1 MRQKNIV
8 SQLMNLLTLY
18 PRIRIKE
25 MLDCE
30 KFYNL
35 LVDNGIQFF
44 TGVPD
49 SLLKDFNAYIIDN
62 VHNDKHIIAANE
74 GASIALSAGH
84 YLATKNIS
92 LVYMQNS
99 GLGNAINPLISL
111 VDKDVYS
118 IPLLLIIGWRGE
130 PNEKDEPQH
139 VKQGRITLKLLD
151 TLEIPYDILSD
162 NIENVKE
169 SFKKAFK
176 YMNEHKAPYAFV
188 VRKGIFKK
196 YEYIKQ
202 IEQNFDLSREEAIKI
217 IVNNLDEN
225 DIIVSTTGMTSRELF
240 EYREEMK
247 QDHDSDFLTV
257 GSMGHASQIALGIA
271 MSKPE
276 RQIFC
281 LDGDGSV
288 IMHMGSLGIIGSKST
303 KNFKHIVLN
312 NSAHGSVGGQPT
324 VGDEIDIIST
334 ALSCKY
340 NIAYK
345 VETKNELIEKISLL
359 RSVDGPAL
367 LEVRVNKEYRKE
379 LGRPTTSPK
388 ENKETL
394 MNFLSK

>member
-1 MRQKNIV
+1 
-8 SQLMNLLTLY
+8 
-18 PRIRIKE
+18 

-35 LVDNGIQFF
+35 LVDREIEFF

-62 VHNDKHIIAANE
+62 VKNDKHIIAANE
-74 GASIALSAGH
+74 GASIALAAGH
-84 YLATKNIS
+84 YLATKKIG

-99 GLGNAINPLISL
+99 GLGNAVNPLVSL
-111 VDKDVYS
+111 VDKEVYS

-151 TLEIPYDILSD
+151 TLEIPYEVLPDDIED
-162 NIENVKE
+162 VKE
-169 SFKKAFK
+169 SLEKAFK
-176 YMNEHKAPYAFV
+176 YMNENDAPYAFV
-188 VRKGIFKK
+188 VKKGVFKK
-196 YEYIKQ
+196 YEYKKKT
-202 IEQNFDLSREEAIKI
+202 EQNFDLSREEAIKI
-217 IVNNLDEN
+217 IVNNLGDN
-225 DIIVSTTGMTSRELF
+225 DLIVSTTGMTSRELF

-247 QDHDSDFLTV
+247 QDHNNDFLTV
-257 GSMGHASQIALGIA
+257 GSMGHASQIALSIA
-271 MSKPE
+271 LSRPE

-288 IMHMGSLGIIGSKST
+288 IMHMGSLGIIGSKSV

-334 ALSCKY
+334 ARSCKY
-340 NIAYK
+340 KVAYK

-359 RSVDGPAL
+359 RSVEGPAL
-367 LEVRVNKEYRKE
+367 LEIRVNKEYRKE
-379 LGRPTTSPK
+379 LGRPTISPK
-388 ENKETL
+388 ENKETF
-394 MNFLSK
+394 MKFLSK

>member
-1 MRQKNIV
+1 
-8 SQLMNLLTLY
+8 
-18 PRIRIKE
+18 
-25 MLDCE
+25 MLNCE

-35 LVDNGIQFF
+35 LVDGGIEFF

-62 VHNDKHIIAANE
+62 VNNNKHIIAANE
-74 GASIALSAGH
+74 GASISLSAGH
-84 YLATKNIS
+84 YLATKKIG

-99 GLGNAINPLISL
+99 GLGNAVNPLISL

-151 TLEIPYDILSD
+151 TLEIPYEILPD
-162 NIENVKE
+162 DIENVKG
-169 SFKKAFK
+169 SLDKAFK
-176 YMNEHKAPYAFV
+176 YMNEYKAPYAFV
-188 VRKGIFKK
+188 VRKGIFEE
-196 YEYIKQ
+196 YEYKNKT
-202 IEQNFDLSREEAIKI
+202 EQYYDLSREDVIKL
-217 IVNNLDEN
+217 IVDKLNDN

-240 EYREEMK
+240 ECREQMK
-247 QDHDSDFLTV
+247 QDHHKDFLTV

-271 MSKPE
+271 MSTPE

-281 LDGDGSV
+281 LDGDGSI

-312 NSAHGSVGGQPT
+312 NSVHGSVGGQPT
-324 VGDEIDIIST
+324 VGGEMDIISM
-334 ALSCKY
+334 ALSCR
-340 NIAYK
+340 YK
-345 VETKNELIEKISLL
+345 VAYRAETKKELIEKISLL
-359 RSVDGPAL
+359 RSAEGPAL
-367 LEVRVNKEYRKE
+367 LEVKINEEYRKD
-379 LGRPTTSPK
+379 LGRPTISPQ
-388 ENKETL
+388 ENKEIF

>member
-1 MRQKNIV
+1 
-8 SQLMNLLTLY
+8 
-18 PRIRIKE
+18 

-35 LVDNGIQFF
+35 LVDKEIEFF

-62 VHNDKHIIAANE
+62 VKNEKHTIAANE
-74 GASIALSAGH
+74 GASIALAAGH
-84 YLATKNIS
+84 HLATSKIG

-99 GLGNAINPLISL
+99 GLGNAVNPLISL
-111 VDKDVYS
+111 VDKEVYS

-151 TLEIPYDILSD
+151 ALEIPYEVLPDDIED
-162 NIENVKE
+162 VKGSLE
-169 SFKKAFK
+169 KAFK

-196 YEYIKQ
+196 YEYKKKT
-202 IEQNFDLSREEAIKI
+202 EQNFDLSREDAIKI
-217 IVNNLDEN
+217 IVNNLGDD

-247 QDHDSDFLTV
+247 QDHNNDFLTV

-271 MSKPE
+271 ISRPE

-288 IMHMGSLGIIGSKST
+288 IMHMGSLGIIGSKSA

-324 VGDEIDIIST
+324 VGGEIDLILT
-334 ALSCKY
+334 ARSCNY
-340 NIAYK
+340 EIAFK
-345 VETKNELIEKISLL
+345 AETKNELMEKISLL
-359 RSVDGPAL
+359 RTVEGPAI
-367 LEVRVNKEYRKE
+367 LEVRINNEFRKE

-388 ENKETL
+388 ENKETF
-394 MNFLSK
+394 MKFLSK